1 MLWGL
6 KLGRNILFKSKKYR
20 AERALREELALET
33 GFKKLIGLPQDRK
46 RGKNTPG
53 EKRNM
58 NRGKRKHRTIS
69 NHQPKNTE
77 HVEV

>member
-53 EKRNM
+53 EK
-58 NRGKRKHRTIS
+58 K
-69 NHQPKNTE
+69 E
-77 HVEV
+77 HEQREEKTQDNFKSSAEEY